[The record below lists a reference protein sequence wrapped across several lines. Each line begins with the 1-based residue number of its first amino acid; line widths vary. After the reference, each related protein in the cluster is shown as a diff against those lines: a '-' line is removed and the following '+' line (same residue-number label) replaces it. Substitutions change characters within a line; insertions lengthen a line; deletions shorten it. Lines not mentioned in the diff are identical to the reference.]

1 MDNGVKNLIDELRE
15 YAAPRKGELAGM
27 LLEAA
32 NRLEELTVK
41 EPAKSDLL
49 HVTYNLTNAQNKTN
63 GFGDAAVRVS
73 SRTITL
79 ELINK
84 IRDQLL
90 QDFPEGST
98 IVILSWQRYDAEE
111 DADESS
117 R

>member
-1 MDNGVKNLIDELRE
+1 MDKGVKDLI
-15 YAAPRKGELAGM
+15 
-27 LLEAA
+27 
-32 NRLEELTVK
+32 EEMTVK
-41 EPAKSDLL
+41 EPAKSNLL
-49 HVTYNLTNAQNKTN
+49 HVTYHLYNAQNKTN

-79 ELINK
+79 EVINK

-98 IVILSWQRYDAEE
+98 IVIISWQRYDAEE
-111 DADESS
+111 GADEFS

>member
-1 MDNGVKNLIDELRE
+1 MDKGVKDLIEELRE
-15 YAAPRKGELAGM
+15 YAAPRKGDLAGM

-41 EPAKSDLL
+41 EPAKSNIL
-49 HVTYNLTNAQNKTN
+49 HVTYYLYNAQNKTN

-79 ELINK
+79 EVINK

-90 QDFPEGST
+90 QDFPEGSN

-111 DADESS
+111 GADEFS